1 MSASG
6 AGAGRGNV
14 NPALIRPRRSVG
26 RHMYVAPDNPDNP
39 IVPTGG
45 SVLQDVRMPAPTFDE
60 YRRGTSAVDAIIANS
75 PMSAPRGPRPE
86 RDAKG
91 VARDALSIAG
101 NTGVQAVKPFVDVAN
116 IPMLGALDPVSRF
129 FGRLGRSYTD
139 AASPTTRYDAET
151 LARMPEGATLEK
163 LAQIV
168 SNPGL
173 ALNMGAPS
181 VGSLF
186 MPLAA
191 VKAAGLAMPKAAA
204 ALGDTFS
211 TGAAVTGNA
220 LMNAGDTFSQTQGDI
235 GSRLAAALGSGAA
248 SALVGRATGGGL
260 EGQLARRGG
269 MPTPGG
275 ILKSVGKESTQEFGE
290 NSSNQLAQDTGEG
303 NPLNFAKAIDEGTI
317 GAILA
322 PLVAGPVNLAQY
334 AGSPERRNANLLAR
348 AIEADA
354 GNMPTP
360 SAGIDNS
367 IRFGPVATPAPA
379 TAPRVPAPPVPRLPY
394 DSGVQNPQTP
404 IIADTQGK
412 ARLMSA
418 DEFLDADTARA
429 ADESIGL
436 TPDVR
441 RATAQRQATPEPTPQ
456 AAPSDLVERLRAA
469 GWTPPQE
476 APPKPQ
482 PQAES
487 VEFPDPVKPRPLTV
501 ERGMEILD
509 AGKSRALIPQERGY
523 LDELKRQIG
532 PEDFQLLQDSV
543 QQPFKVSMADR
554 KFRVPK
560 ISEANRAA
568 VAEWDTSSAP
578 KPPAQLAGGPT
589 MPPVQQPATNAALG
603 TAVPRGA
610 VESPPVA
617 PARPV
622 ASKAPAV
629 GVAAPASPRAIEQTL
644 LTEGR
649 TQTRYMGNKR
659 EFFQQNA
666 RFIARNVAPLT
677 QQADTLFDMY
687 AGGGTY
693 GLTTA
698 LSGAMPN
705 VKRVVVNEV
714 DPVRAARFRL
724 AAERGA
730 EIMSPWRTDP
740 KLRELADKLRPL
752 IGKSSTPAATA
763 MAVYQGHGTSSKYA
777 SFKRLREQ
785 HGEQSEASNV
795 ARLALHDVFF
805 SGRTASWD
813 RLMNTAAQDAGRIR
827 ELAQRARD
835 QGIAVEVTSHDS
847 LGREAVDMVRN
858 KGGNSVVMLD
868 PPYHT
873 TTSGTYSAVDKQFDF
888 ASDDFLVANMD
899 AARQMADGNVV
910 LYNNKDT
917 PLVRKNFSD
926 NFGGSIVARGWKR
939 QNGQREYLG
948 VYDGRGKSGNAGL
961 RVGDTGQGVGTGPP
975 DGSGRVLDRTGGNA
989 REQAQANPPRVVQQT
1004 GDQAAGPGR
1013 TGAAGAAGPAGAR
1026 RPNVGRLSR
1035 PSDGPKRGGGDETPM
1050 DVIPADT
1057 TLYHGTAGKM
1067 RQITP
1072 DSVIFMTTDPEEA
1085 AVYAVGMVPG
1095 TSRGS
1100 RGNPNVLRFV
1110 VPDESSVRSIDAEI
1124 EVAIMDGDV
1133 DETVAEELTK
1143 AKADGD
1149 VSFLRYTHPSGVH
1162 GGSMQVYV
1170 PVYPHELLD
1179 AGGQDGLFSVENAAV
1194 SQRRTKSPEV
1204 ADIVE
1209 LRKRESVLK
1218 SLRKCLA

>member
-1 MSASG
+1 MRADDFLDEEISAEDFLSASG

-45 SVLQDVRMPAPTFDE
+45 SVLQDVQMTPPTFDE
-60 YRRGTSAVDAIIANS
+60 YRRGTSTVDAIIANS

-91 VARDALSIAG
+91 VARDVLSIAG

-191 VKAAGLAMPKAAA
+191 VKAAGLAMPKIAA

-275 ILKSVGKESTQEFGE
+275 ILKSVGKESAQEGGE

-303 NPLNFAKAIDEGTI
+303 KPLNFAKAIDEGTI

-348 AIEADA
+348 AIEEDA

-367 IRFGPVATPAPA
+367 IRFGPVATPSPA
-379 TAPRVPAPPVPRLPY
+379 TAPRVPAPPMPRLPY
-394 DSGVQNPQTP
+394 DPGVQNPQTP

-469 GWTPPQE
+469 GWTPPSE
-476 APPKPQ
+476 GNNPN
-482 PQAES
+482 
-487 VEFPDPVKPRPLTV
+487 PDPAEVQGIGSDLERLYQADIKDGIKQRLGIDQQQAAEPVQNKPASYADSPFLREIAARSSVNMDERSDTNVDANRQTKSGRVMPNPHNIAGKPLFRPDGLRGDALVESLVSHGYITQKQVDEADAGGVGGSTELAYDMIRREIAQPGSVKPINMQDEVNAQASQQRV
-501 ERGMEILD
+501 SAELD
-509 AGKSRALIPQERGY
+509 TKARAIG
-523 LDELKRQIG
+523 LDTTGL
-532 PEDFQLLQDSV
+532 DD
-543 QQPFKVSMADR
+543 
-554 KFRVPK
+554 
-560 ISEANRAA
+560 
-568 VAEWDTSSAP
+568 
-578 KPPAQLAGGPT
+578 AQ
-589 MPPVQQPATNAALG
+589 VNAALKRIERRRQRAQ
-603 TAVPRGA
+603 TRMDVSR
-610 VESPPVA
+610 E
-617 PARPV
+617 ARAEREAIDDV
-622 ASKAPAV
+622 ASNPSFDDNDIPWDNVQSNLSEAQAMRLLGFSEQEIADATANRSQGQGQTGEPV
-629 GVAAPASPRAIEQTL
+629 RQAAPNEPAGPQGPTPA
-644 LTEGR
+644 
-649 TQTRYMGNKR
+649 
-659 EFFQQNA
+659 NA
-666 RFIARNVAPLT
+666 RGQGG
-677 QQADTLFDMY
+677 QQ
-687 AGGGTY
+687 
-693 GLTTA
+693 
-698 LSGAMPN
+698 
-705 VKRVVVNEV
+705 
-714 DPVRAARFRL
+714 
-724 AAERGA
+724 
-730 EIMSPWRTDP
+730 
-740 KLRELADKLRPL
+740 
-752 IGKSSTPAATA
+752 
-763 MAVYQGHGTSSKYA
+763 
-777 SFKRLREQ
+777 
-785 HGEQSEASNV
+785 
-795 ARLALHDVFF
+795 
-805 SGRTASWD
+805 
-813 RLMNTAAQDAGRIR
+813 
-827 ELAQRARD
+827 
-835 QGIAVEVTSHDS
+835 
-847 LGREAVDMVRN
+847 
-858 KGGNSVVMLD
+858 
-868 PPYHT
+868 
-873 TTSGTYSAVDKQFDF
+873 
-888 ASDDFLVANMD
+888 
-899 AARQMADGNVV
+899 
-910 LYNNKDT
+910 
-917 PLVRKNFSD
+917 
-926 NFGGSIVARGWKR
+926 
-939 QNGQREYLG
+939 
-948 VYDGRGKSGNAGL
+948 
-961 RVGDTGQGVGTGPP
+961 DTGQAEGLTSYTA
-975 DGSGRVLDRTGGNA
+975 DELRQRDQRIA
-989 REQAQANPPRVVQQT
+989 EQARI
-1004 GDQAAGPGR
+1004 
-1013 TGAAGAAGPAGAR
+1013 
-1026 RPNVGRLSR
+1026 
-1035 PSDGPKRGGGDETPM
+1035 DE
-1050 DVIPADT
+1050 
-1057 TLYHGTAGKM
+1057 
-1067 RQITP
+1067 RQK
-1072 DSVIFMTTDPEEA
+1072 
-1085 AVYAVGMVPG
+1085 
-1095 TSRGS
+1095 
-1100 RGNPNVLRFV
+1100 
-1110 VPDESSVRSIDAEI
+1110 
-1124 EVAIMDGDV
+1124 
-1133 DETVAEELTK
+1133 AEEETR
-1143 AKADGD
+1143 AKADSQRGEFALTGSDRPAD
-1149 VSFLRYTHPSGVH
+1149 VAA
-1162 GGSMQVYV
+1162 
-1170 PVYPHELLD
+1170 
-1179 AGGQDGLFSVENAAV
+1179 AGGQEGLFSVEKAAV
-1194 SQRRTKSPEV
+1194 SQRRAKPPEV
-1204 ADIVE
+1204 ADIVD